1 MTKIEQHPQ
10 HLEALLLRHLPDLLG
25 DIEPSAV
32 ALLLEHLQWVEIAA
46 GQTLMSQG
54 DAGDAMYLLVSGR
67 LRTYIAN
74 DLGEQRAVREIGRG
88 QIVGEMSLFTD
99 EPRSATL
106 VAIRDSVL
114 VRLGKDQFKQLLS
127 VSGQISMALTQ
138 QIIKR
143 LKTEGSRSLTDRPVT
158 VGLIP
163 ITEGLDSRA
172 VIDGLARELRRQW
185 KVAVVDAASIEADLG
200 EPGIAQ
206 RPPAD
211 TDANRRI
218 AVRLDEIESAHDFVL
233 LLSDSDASAWTQR
246 CCRHCDELLLL
257 ADADQP
263 VRLHTIEQACL
274 LNRPPRSEAAEIL
287 LLFHPAECQFPR
299 HTQAWLAR
307 RPLAGHLHLRQAQ
320 PRDIGRLARLLSR
333 TGVGLVLSGGGARG
347 AAHAGVYRA
356 LRERG
361 VEIDVVGGT
370 SMGAVFGG
378 LVAMDIAPDVLI
390 STMRR
395 HFSRNPTADFNLIP
409 MASLIKGLRL
419 RQMMAQTIQELT
431 GGAAGIEDLWKTF
444 FCVAANYS
452 QSREQVLQRGSLL
465 NLVMASA
472 AIPGALPPVI
482 HDGDLLC
489 DGGTFNNFPVDVM
502 RKQWGVGRVLGV
514 DLSFGTPKP
523 ILLQQMPSSWQ
534 LLRDRFRPKKRRLY
548 RLPSLPNFLM
558 NVTSLY
564 SASRQREAR
573 AQIDL
578 YFNPP
583 LGKVGMLQW
592 DAFDRA
598 VQQGYEHACQVLD
611 ALPKPDQA

>member
-1 MTKIEQHPQ
+1 MDNVKQRPQ
-10 HLEALLLRHLPDLLG
+10 HLDALLLRHLPNLLG
-25 DIEPSAV
+25 DIEPSAI
-32 ALLLEHLQWVEIAA
+32 ALLREHLQWVEIAA
-46 GQTLMSQG
+46 GQTLMTQG
-54 DAGDAMYLLVSGR
+54 EAGDAMYLLVSGR
-67 LRTYIAN
+67 LRTYIGNEA
-74 DLGEQRAVREIGRG
+74 GEQRAVREIGRG

-106 VAIRDSVL
+106 MAIRDSVL
-114 VRLGKDQFKQLLS
+114 VRLDKAQFKQLLA
-127 VSGQISMALTQ
+127 VSGQVSMALTQ
-138 QIIKR
+138 QIICR
-143 LKTEGSRSLTDRPVT
+143 LQTEGSRSLTDRPVT

-172 VIDGLARELRRQW
+172 LVEGLAQQLRRTW
-185 KVAVVDAASIEADLG
+185 KVAVVDAASIDADLG

-206 RPPAD
+206 RAPAD

-263 VRLHTIEQACL
+263 VRLHAIEQACL
-274 LNRPPRSEAAEIL
+274 VNRPPRTEAAEIL

-299 HTQAWLAR
+299 HTQAWLTR

-320 PRDIGRLARLLSR
+320 PHDIGRLARLLSR

-356 LRERG
+356 LHERRL
-361 VEIDVVGGT
+361 EIDVIGGT

-378 LVAMDIAPDVLI
+378 LMAMDIAPEVLI

-395 HFSRNPTADFNLIP
+395 HFSRNPTGDFNLIP
-409 MASLIKGLRL
+409 MASLIKGQRL
-419 RQMMAQTIQELT
+419 RQMMTQTIQELT
-431 GGAAGIEDLWKTF
+431 GGAAEIEDLWKTF

-452 QSREQVLQRGSLL
+452 QAREQVLQHGSLL

-482 HDGDLLC
+482 HAGDLLC
-489 DGGTFNNFPVDVM
+489 DGGTFNNLPVDVM
-502 RKQWGVGRVLGV
+502 RQQWGVGRVLGV
-514 DLSFGTPKP
+514 DLSFGTTKP

-583 LGKVGMLQW
+583 LDKIGMLQW

-611 ALPKPDQA
+611 AQAKPD